1 MNIPVYMIFTA
12 IVCFGSELTSG
23 LAAIG
28 IIIMAIDDLFKKTNK
43 EVKNEIISKE
53 RYE

>member
-1 MNIPVYMIFTA
+1 MNIPVYMIFTS
-12 IVCFGSELTSG
+12 IVCLGNELTSG

-28 IIIMAIDDLFKKTNK
+28 IVIMAMDDLFKKNGK
-43 EVKNEIISKE
+43 GKE